1 MRKTMQKLTA
11 VLVLL
16 GIIIGTTA
24 CSADRKFKEKSK
36 VSLSNYDDYKV
47 DMTVEVVRNRKLMVN
62 LVNKSDRTYM
72 YGRAYSLEYQRDGEW
87 YQVPMD
93 VAFTMEGILLGP
105 HIEFADLYALD
116 TIEITDKSSEPVY
129 LDEVGKLPAGHYR
142 IIKDITVHADE
153 GVGATYYM
161 AAEFDLDEE
170 AKDDPKLKESV
181 IPANKIMDE
190 KDYKIP
196 VASVNKSDEK
206 SLVINFDNYSAFGIF
221 VLEYKKDGT
230 WYDMPIRSKG
240 GTASADPTDENI
252 LMLVMEDPLPS
263 GTYRLLHNVGLLTS
277 DNDYYYSY
285 TFKL

>member
-11 VLVLL
+11 VFVLL

-24 CSADRKFKEKSK
+24 CSANKKFKEKSK

-72 YGRAYSLEYQRDGEW
+72 YGRAYSLEYQQNGEW
-87 YQVPMD
+87 YKVPMD
-93 VAFTMEGILLGP
+93 VVFTMEGILLGP